1 MIGVGAVITGG
12 CNLGHGVIGMA
23 TMSISSMVAI
33 TVVISGNW
41 TMVYF
46 KFIRVNNF

>member
-1 MIGVGAVITGG
+1 MISVGAVIAGG
-12 CNLGHGVIGMA
+12 CNLGHGVIGMS

-33 TVVISGNW
+33 ITIILGNW